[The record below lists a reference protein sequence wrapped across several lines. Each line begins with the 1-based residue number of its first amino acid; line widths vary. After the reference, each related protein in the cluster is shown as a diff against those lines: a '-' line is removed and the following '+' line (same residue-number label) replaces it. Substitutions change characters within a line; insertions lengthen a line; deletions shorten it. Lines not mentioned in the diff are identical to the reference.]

1 MANQAFTV
9 TTSHP
14 VAGAP
19 WGGEHQF
26 TVSRDAGTGRF
37 YAKAD
42 AFGMGHEAD
51 TPRAAIR
58 ALVKSNGA
66 LLISVAEARVQ
77 STGNRLKFKLE
88 FMFTMLAAGRD
99 KEAAEIYDQ
108 LIAEFD
114 KLA

>member
-1 MANQAFTV
+1 MANQTFTV
-9 TTSHP
+9 TTDHP

-26 TVSRDAGTGRF
+26 TVSQDAGTGQF

-42 AFGMGHEAD
+42 AFGMGHYAD

-58 ALVKSNGA
+58 SLVKSNGA
-66 LLISVAEARVQ
+66 ILISVAEPV

-88 FMFTMLAAGRD
+88 FMFMLLGADRND
-99 KEAAEIYDQ
+99 EAAEAYNQ